1 MIRPE
6 TSLALRRPVFLFAV
20 EPVLDADEA
29 ARAVQAFRNVR
40 GPEPV
45 VWLDLSAVGSVS
57 PSALETLDRFARS
70 AREKRVTVRLI
81 GVTPALRSEIDGTP
95 LARFEWRPPGTA

>member
-1 MIRPE
+1 MRPDP
-6 TSLALRRPVFLFAV
+6 SHALRRPVFLFAV
-20 EPVLDADEA
+20 EPVLDADA
-29 ARAVQAFRNVR
+29 AERAVDAFRNVR

-45 VWLDLSAVGSVS
+45 VWLDLSAVGSAS

-81 GVTPALRSEIDGTP
+81 GITPALRSEIDGTP
-95 LARFEWRPPGTA
+95 LARFEWSPPTAA